1 MYTLISWVDWTL
13 FIKNII
19 RCEYKIVEGYAVGGL
34 RLPNPLLGLCPK
46 PCFVTLK
53 ENVVEVKMVQ
63 TSFNY
68 NVQRAT
74 SLITQLSLM
83 KMSLSLN
90 LHLKILLQT
99 CIKNFNS
106 LGTIDLTTKQL
117 RSFLSSTWI
126 KWVHLWICIR
136 KHAYKVT

>member
-1 MYTLISWVDWTL
+1 MNTLTSWADRTL

-19 RCEYKIVEGYAVGGL
+19 RCEYKIVEGHDVGGL
-34 RLPNPLLGLCPK
+34 RPTNPPLGLYPK
-46 PCFVTLK
+46 LRFVTLK
-53 ENVVEVKMVQ
+53 EHVVRVKMVQ

-106 LGTIDLTTKQL
+106 LGTIDLTTEQL

-126 KWVHLWICIR
+126 KWVHIWICIR
-136 KHAYKVT
+136 KHAHKVK